1 MNGMLKTLVQNSQNA
16 INDGVYDIPKRLQ
29 KSEVDLID
37 SIRKNDH
44 APLITEVKF
53 SSPTQGKIR
62 SVSDPA
68 EIAKMMI
75 KGGAVGISVL
85 TQPYLFDGSP
95 KYFMQIRQ
103 KVSVPLLMKDITV
116 DKVQIDAAEKI
127 GADYIL
133 LIQSLFDKKLVP
145 EIDEFIDYAHKKKL
159 KVLLEAQTEEEFE
172 NVIKTNADLI
182 GINNRNLDTLE
193 LDINTTKK
201 ILDGS
206 NYSKTIISESGIESE
221 KEIQFLHK
229 YGASAFLVG
238 SNIMKSANIE
248 ETVRRLVMAI

>member
-16 INDGVYDIPKRLQ
+16 ISDGVYEISKRLQ
-29 KSEVDLID
+29 KSEVDLVD

-44 APLITEVKF
+44 ASLITEVKF
-53 SSPTQGKIR
+53 SSPTLGKIR
-62 SVSDPA
+62 SMSDPVK
-68 EIAKMMI
+68 IAKMMI
-75 KGGAVGISVL
+75 RGGAVGISVL

-95 KYFMQIRQ
+95 EYFMQIRQ
-103 KVSVPLLMKDITV
+103 AVNVPLLMKDITV
-116 DKVQIDAAEKI
+116 DKIQIDAAEKI

-133 LIQSLFDKKLVP
+133 LIQSLFDKKLVS
-145 EIDEFIDYAHKKKL
+145 EIDEFIDYAQRKKL
-159 KVLLEAQTEEEFE
+159 KVLVEAQTGKEFE
-172 NVIKTNADLI
+172 NAIKTNADLI

-201 ILDGS
+201 ILDGR
-206 NYSKTIISESGIESE
+206 NYSRIIISESGIESE
-221 KEIQFLHK
+221 KEIRFLHK

-248 ETVRRLVMAI
+248 ETVRRLVVAI